1 MAKPL
6 SLGPLGAPNFQSV
19 LKESIDR
26 FLVEIQKRDSCDFSP
41 FRLIFFRLLQ
51 SSSDPPLEIVWFYSA
66 VGYHEAIA
74 GKRDDPLGRV
84 AAVKDLLQMLAA
96 CSASCGGAKCLALLA
111 PAVSELYYCALAA
124 AKLPKKEAKRV
135 NKEMECLVEGILSY
149 ISICSSKSS
158 GGGDSTPSCLLPGFG
173 DLVRVWTVHHANN
186 KGSGFG
192 VLFPLVSDETRYEFS
207 KEGCGIGY
215 LAAVVVAEAF
225 LLRLCLKV
233 QGGGSP
239 RPELQKELRIWT
251 VSSITVFQNRVFFEI
266 LLRLL
271 LEPHTPLAS
280 LLSTEEEILVRD
292 ILYDALILVDYSF
305 VNPGVEVEQA
315 DESTISILITR
326 LIVAYE
332 ATEIARR
339 KGDQGRALSY
349 INAFSTSST
358 PIYLTKWVGSQ
369 VGSEKL
375 NRPNS
380 TAPQALLKWLV
391 DFEDKGLRLLGD
403 NISRLR
409 KRLMFEE
416 SKVVSEHAMVDSIS
430 KETDADLFFFDKQ
443 RNDTEEDHKDRD
455 IEMVDNAF
463 MAAANSMKS
472 AIDGR
477 RKRKGSGGEGELQ
490 VKFVKYKIH
499 DSSVK
504 DYFLPITNGVCSGSE
519 VENSPSD
526 AEMEETD

>member
-111 PAVSELYYCALAA
+111 PRFRAVLLRLAA
-124 AKLPKKEAKRV
+124 AKLPKKERR
-135 NKEMECLVEGILSY
+135 G
-149 ISICSSKSS
+149 SKSS
-158 GGGDSTPSCLLPGFG
+158 GGGDSTPSCLLRFRRSCS
-173 DLVRVWTVHHANN
+173 RVTVHHANN
-186 KGSGFG
+186 KGALG
-192 VLFPLVSDETRYEFS
+192 VLFPLVSDETRVWDWLLS
-207 KEGCGIGY
+207 CGCGGRGI
-215 LAAVVVAEAF
+215 LAEVVLEGTRRWFSEA
-225 LLRLCLKV
+225 
-233 QGGGSP
+233 
-239 RPELQKELRIWT
+239 ELQKELRFGLLARSPCSRT
-251 VSSITVFQNRVFFEI
+251 ASS
-266 LLRLL
+266 
-271 LEPHTPLAS
+271 
-280 LLSTEEEILVRD
+280 LSTEEEILVRD

-339 KGDQGRALSY
+339 RGSGKSLVIYKCLLNFEHS
-349 INAFSTSST
+349 
-358 PIYLTKWVGSQ
+358 IYLTKWVGSQ
-369 VGSEKL
+369 VGSEKP

-391 DFEDKGLRLLGD
+391 DLKTRDLDCSGTTFLDFARAKKQTP
-403 NISRLR
+403 ISL
-409 KRLMFEE
+409 
-416 SKVVSEHAMVDSIS
+416 
-430 KETDADLFFFDKQ
+430 FDKQ
-443 RNDTEEDHKDRD
+443 RNDTEEDHKDRTSKWW
-455 IEMVDNAF
+455 IMLLWL
-463 MAAANSMKS
+463 
-472 AIDGR
+472 R
-477 RKRKGSGGEGELQ
+477 
-490 VKFVKYKIH
+490 
-499 DSSVK
+499 
-504 DYFLPITNGVCSGSE
+504 
-519 VENSPSD
+519 
-526 AEMEETD
+526 